1 MNRKNPKNY
10 DNEHN
15 VSTYVVL
22 IDTVG
27 ELFIRIFQ
35 TTTVLNSRG
44 LIFQQDIR
52 IT

>member
-22 IDTVG
+22 INTVEG
-27 ELFIRIFQ
+27 LFIWIFQ
-35 TTTVLNSRG
+35 TTTVLDSRG

-52 IT
+52 II

>member
-10 DNEHN
+10 DNEYN

-27 ELFIRIFQ
+27 GLLIRIFQ
-35 TTTVLNSRG
+35 TTTVLGSKG
-44 LIFQQDIR
+44 LIFQQDTR